1 MSHGCVLLPSAFAKK
16 LYGVTDVGTPILI
29 GA

>member
-1 MSHGCVLLPSAFAKK
+1 MSHGCVHLPAAFAKK
-16 LYGVTDVGTPILI
+16 LYGVTGVGTPILI